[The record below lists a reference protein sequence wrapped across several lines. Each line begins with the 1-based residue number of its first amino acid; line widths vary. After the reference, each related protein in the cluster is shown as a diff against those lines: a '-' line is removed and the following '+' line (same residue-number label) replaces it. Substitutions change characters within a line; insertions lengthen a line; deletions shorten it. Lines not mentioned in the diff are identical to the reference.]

1 MNHQQQHPLNGDN
14 KCNRDDTTTI
24 DTSSSFAVVLLV
36 SYSGNEH
43 KFRRF
48 ILQFVFT
55 YSSVLGGA
63 THL

>member
-1 MNHQQQHPLNGDN
+1 MNYQQHPLNGDN

-24 DTSSSFAVVLLV
+24 DTSSSFAVVLIV
-36 SYSGNEH
+36 SDGGNEH

-55 YSSVLGGA
+55 YSVLGGA